1 MAARRSRRGPAS
13 ELVRF
18 EWANRIEAEYRS
30 AAITQE
36 LVLWLIQ
43 IGASPD
49 LIRAGNRIVDDEL
62 VHAALSQKVWAAAG
76 GETPRV
82 LNRATLGLQRKYEA
96 LELDVVDAVVSVF
109 CLGETVAV
117 RLFSHL
123 RRGATVPIARRA
135 LDRIL
140 QDEVRHR
147 DFGWIALEWLLE
159 LPGAGELR
167 AVIERSMPAWVEDL
181 EKSYGDEL
189 EEGIKSVTPDERSWG
204 IAPWR
209 EYAAILHRAYG
220 ADYRPRFARLGIEF
234 AGNTTNTTNTA
245 KLPGH

>member
-1 MAARRSRRGPAS
+1 MAADRSRRRPAS
-13 ELVRF
+13 ELVRYA
-18 EWANRIEAEYRS
+18 WAGRIEAEYRS

-62 VHAALSQKVWAAAG
+62 VHAEMSRKVWAAAG
-76 GETPRV
+76 GEAPPV
-82 LNRATLGLQRKYEA
+82 LDRSTLGLKREHAA
-96 LELDVVDAVVSVF
+96 LELDVAASLVSVF

-123 RRGATVPIARRA
+123 RRRATVPVARRA

-140 QDEVRHR
+140 RDEVRHR
-147 DFGWIALEWLLE
+147 DFGWIALEWLLDR
-159 LPGAGELR
+159 PDAGELC
-167 AVIERSMPAWVEDL
+167 AAIERSMPRWIADL
-181 EKSYGDEL
+181 ERNYGDDL
-189 EEGIKSVTPDERSWG
+189 EGGIKAVTGEERSWG

-209 EYAAILHRAYG
+209 EYAAILHRAY
-220 ADYRPRFARLGIEF
+220 ASEYKRRFARIGIDFDATSIGGMESF
-234 AGNTTNTTNTA
+234 
-245 KLPGH
+245 LSIR

>member
-1 MAARRSRRGPAS
+1 V
-13 ELVRF
+13 LY
-18 EWANRIEAEYRS
+18 EWAGRIEAEYRS

-36 LVLWLIQ
+36 VVLWLIQ

-62 VHAALSQKVWAAAG
+62 VHAELSRKVWAAAG

-82 LNRATLGLQRKYEA
+82 LDRSTLGLTREHAA
-96 LELDVVDAVVSVF
+96 LELDVVASIVSVF

-123 RRGATVPIARRA
+123 RRRATVPVARRA

-140 QDEVRHR
+140 IDEVRHR

-159 LPGAGELR
+159 AFGGSELR
-167 AVIERSMPAWVEDL
+167 AVIDRSMPGWIADL
-181 EKSYGDEL
+181 EKNYGDDL
-189 EEGIKSVTPDERSWG
+189 EGGIQSVTEDERSWG

-209 EYAAILHRAYG
+209 EYAAILHRAH
-220 ADYRPRFARLGIEF
+220 ASEFQRRFARLGITF
-234 AGNTTNTTNTA
+234 DATIHRPRPT
-245 KLPGH
+245 H